1 MEIDEKLRKYITENE
16 ELINT
21 NNFKDLYRGVVS
33 AGVKLAHL
41 HELTEILYLA
51 GIDPLQ
57 YLEKVPEVFLLNST
71 QSSVDI
77 PDNIKIIGDFAFM
90 AAKYLKKVHI
100 GNSVTAIGDGAF
112 KECGSLPEI
121 VIPDNVKK
129 LGMSLF
135 DGCISLERIQLSGQL
150 QYLPEYMFRGCD
162 RLSKV
167 EFNGT
172 LDQWKAL
179 VQRSSRYFELPSRA
193 TVYCTNGAAVSSELG
208 KQPSK

>member
-1 MEIDEKLRKYITENE
+1 MEIDEKLRKYIIENE

-21 NNFKDLYRGVVS
+21 DNFKDLYRGTIS
-33 AGVKLAHL
+33 AGIKLTHL

-51 GIDPLQ
+51 GVDPLQ

-71 QSSVDI
+71 RSSVNI

-90 AAKYLKKVHI
+90 AAKYLKNVHV
-100 GNSVTAIGDGAF
+100 GNGVTAIGDGAF
-112 KECGSLPEI
+112 KECSSLPEI
-121 VIPDNVKK
+121 TIPDNVKK
-129 LGMSLF
+129 MGMSLF
-135 DGCISLERIQLSGQL
+135 DGCTSLEKVQLSGQL

-167 EFNGT
+167 KFNGT

-179 VQRSSRYFELPSRA
+179 VQRSSRYFELPSKA
-193 TVYCTNGAAVSSELG
+193 TVYCTDGAVASAELG
-208 KQPSK
+208 KQSSR